1 MKHELP
7 VKVFY
12 EDTDFAGIVYYANYL
27 KYIERGRSSLVW
39 DAGISQTQMKD
50 AGIVFVVRHV
60 DADYLSPAKFEDNLV
75 VVTEINFQKG
85 VKLHFEQAVMRA
97 NEILFKAKI
106 TVVCM
111 SLEGK
116 PTRLPDVI
124 WEKLRKFDT
133 SESLD
138 A

>member
-124 WEKLRKFDT
+124 WEKLRKFAT
-133 SESLD
+133 SE
-138 A
+138 

>member
-39 DAGISQTQMKD
+39 DAGISQTEMKD

-75 VVTEINFQKG
+75 VETEINLQKG
-85 VKLHFEQAVMRA
+85 VKFHFEQAVMRA

-116 PTRLPDVI
+116 PTRLPDAI
-124 WEKLRKFDT
+124 WEKMRKFAT
-133 SESLD
+133 SE
-138 A
+138 